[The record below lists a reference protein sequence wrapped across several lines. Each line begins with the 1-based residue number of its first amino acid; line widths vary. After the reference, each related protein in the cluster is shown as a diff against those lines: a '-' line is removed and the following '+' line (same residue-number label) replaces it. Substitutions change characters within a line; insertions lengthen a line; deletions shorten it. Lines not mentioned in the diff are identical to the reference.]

1 MNAQPPCRTHRA
13 PRRGARLWALLAL
26 GVAALHFPL
35 LAVWAALAEQA
46 GATAPWVV
54 ALFAI
59 WAGLIA
65 LLAWV
70 LKGAP
75 D

>member
-1 MNAQPPCRTHRA
+1 MSRPPHA
-13 PRRGARLWALLAL
+13 PTPAKLWALFAL
-26 GVAALHFPL
+26 GVAALNFPL

-46 GATAPWVV
+46 GAAAPWAV
-54 ALFAI
+54 ALFAV

-70 LKGAP
+70 LEGAP